1 MSPQSKDLKDS
12 DLSGAPNSQTLF
24 HLVPTT
30 GSSLGYE
37 AFRCPQNQPFLS
49 ESRQKDPSGRFQMG
63 FEIGYHV
70 PATARGRVITQLGR
84 NADIDLPDGSM
95 SRIRHAVFE
104 FCPKTDGIFLRDRSG
119 QKRSV
124 ACKPTNSAPPQD
136 VAAEE
141 KGLLRYGQSYKLKIG
156 PYAFD
161 LVWYITDEAEAKEV
175 VQKGY
180 ERSNEEAALEPVCD
194 HPTDYIE
201 PDKICR
207 YPPRVKM
214 NIDFGFDLAD
224 ILRESA
230 ILAQT
235 RAQIRNEAKILMPLK
250 HKHVIEILGYQ
261 DVHDMPWLAMP
272 QRHSLTALTKHALDS
287 GLLDSEQWRNVC
299 FKVAEHMLS
308 TLAYLADKNI
318 VHRDVKPGNIL
329 YSIEGKGDHTGDP
342 GDNLLP
348 GDVDHQFQLADFGL
362 ASYETTAAT
371 PRCGTTHYQAPELHF
386 GNNPDDKVHHT
397 HKSDVYSLCVTLR
410 NMSRGLQLF
419 ASLAVPPSYQ
429 DICNVVQ
436 AWVEGDTLLTK
447 MGDIDPAKR
456 WSAADFLKELSRRAR
471 TRDNH
476 RKEDEEEGERVCDI
490 EMQDVEPRENAS
502 RYQGRSGRPQPSCP
516 HQLGS
521 PSRRAGSKEQPG
533 HFASGEPLSQ
543 PVLDPEKPGSWVWEF
558 PREFLTSPQ
567 LQVTSAEQTGS

>member
-104 FCPKTDGIFLRDRSG
+104 FCPKTDGIFIRDRSG

-175 VQKGY
+175 VQEGY

-214 NIDFGFDLAD
+214 NIDFDFDLAD

-230 ILAQT
+230 ILAQSKFAQVRSGIIPHPEGGKDICVAIKGLFPCARGSEESQESEIA
-235 RAQIRNEAKILMPLK
+235 RAQIRNEAKILMPP
-250 HKHVIEILGYQ
+250 KHVS
-261 DVHDMPWLAMP
+261 
-272 QRHSLTALTKHALDS
+272 SL
-287 GLLDSEQWRNVC
+287 
-299 FKVAEHMLS
+299 
-308 TLAYLADKNI
+308 Y
-318 VHRDVKPGNIL
+318 
-329 YSIEGKGDHTGDP
+329 
-342 GDNLLP
+342 
-348 GDVDHQFQLADFGL
+348 
-362 ASYETTAAT
+362 
-371 PRCGTTHYQAPELHF
+371 
-386 GNNPDDKVHHT
+386 
-397 HKSDVYSLCVTLR
+397 
-410 NMSRGLQLF
+410 
-419 ASLAVPPSYQ
+419 
-429 DICNVVQ
+429 
-436 AWVEGDTLLTK
+436 
-447 MGDIDPAKR
+447 
-456 WSAADFLKELSRRAR
+456 
-471 TRDNH
+471 
-476 RKEDEEEGERVCDI
+476 
-490 EMQDVEPRENAS
+490 
-502 RYQGRSGRPQPSCP
+502 
-516 HQLGS
+516 
-521 PSRRAGSKEQPG
+521 
-533 HFASGEPLSQ
+533 
-543 PVLDPEKPGSWVWEF
+543 PVWFIPF
-558 PREFLTSPQ
+558 H
-567 LQVTSAEQTGS
+567 